1 MQMLNDPCFPEELD
15 TWRASGRD
23 RDIPRKGHEAGE
35 RVGGQLCA
43 RRTQSDHVAAPGIIS
58 SSGSLSFLE

>member
-23 RDIPRKGHEAGE
+23 GDIPRKGHEAGE
-35 RVGGQLCA
+35 RRGAIMCSKD
-43 RRTQSDHVAAPGIIS
+43 T
-58 SSGSLSFLE
+58 E